1 MSVQQVADVLRR
13 MDELYRTL
21 IELGVEKQK
30 TIMAN
35 DVTAL
40 TQIMSKETR
49 ALKQAAEMDEMR
61 EQAVSEF
68 LKEKGIRSQLNL
80 TITEMTRLV
89 FDTEEKQMLLEVQGQ
104 LSTTLQELKHLNTI
118 NKELVE
124 QSLTFI
130 DYSLNLI
137 TSLPEDEMMYSD
149 PSKQQQQSM
158 QKSRSYFDTRA

>member
-21 IELGVEKQK
+21 IELGFEKQK
-30 TIMAN
+30 AVMAN
-35 DVTAL
+35 DVAGL
-40 TQIMSKETR
+40 TQIMTKETR
-49 ALKQAAEMDEMR
+49 AIKQAAEMDEMR
-61 EQAVSEF
+61 EESVSRF

-89 FDTEEKQMLLEVQGQ
+89 FDTLEKQMLLEAQGQ
-104 LSTTLQELKHLNTI
+104 LSTTLQELKRLNAI
-118 NKELVE
+118 NKELIE

-130 DYSLNLI
+130 DYSLNLL
-137 TSLPEDEMMYSD
+137 TSLPEDEMTYRD
-149 PSKQQQQSM
+149 PSKQQSM

>member
-30 TIMAN
+30 TVMAN

-40 TQIMSKETR
+40 TQIMTKETR
-49 ALKQAAEMDEMR
+49 MLKQAVEMEGMR
-61 EQAVSEF
+61 EESVSRF

-89 FDTEEKQMLLEVQGQ
+89 FDTEEKQMLLDVQGQ
-104 LSTTLQELKHLNTI
+104 LSTTLKELKRLNAI
-118 NKELVE
+118 NKELIE

-130 DYSLNLI
+130 DYSLNLL

-149 PSKQQQQSM
+149 PTKQQST